1 MIIEAMKQA
10 LEALERVMRP
20 GPAVHEAITA
30 LRAAIKQVEERQWQE
45 LTEEELNAMR
55 QESKLDFV
63 TLREFRAV
71 AHAVEA
77 RLKELNG

>member
-1 MIIEAMKQA
+1 MTIEATSKA

-30 LRAAIKQVEERQWQE
+30 LRVAIEQAEERQWQG
-45 LTEEELNAMR
+45 LKEEELNAMR

-77 RLKELNG
+77 RLKEKNT